1 MNRHARPSRFQHEL
15 VRACSLWVVLRQSVC
30 PKHVASRVRRCSF
43 AAQDS
48 LLCSNLWRRRS
59 GRLGTGSRSTPS
71 RTYSL
76 VVVTEAGR
84 KVLVRMTGAKRQ
96 RLEEAGWAVG
106 SAADFLRRSRA
117 DEAIIEIRVALSAAL
132 RDRCRLLGLPQVA
145 LAERLGSSR
154 SRVAKMATAEPS
166 ISLDLLVRALLTIGV
181 TRRGLSRAVD
191 G

>member
-1 MNRHARPSRFQHEL
+1 
-15 VRACSLWVVLRQSVC
+15 
-30 PKHVASRVRRCSF
+30 
-43 AAQDS
+43 
-48 LLCSNLWRRRS
+48 
-59 GRLGTGSRSTPS
+59 
-71 RTYSL
+71 

-84 KVLVRMTGAKRQ
+84 KVLVRMTGAKRK

-132 RDRCRLLGLPQVA
+132 RDRCRLLGLSQVA